1 MRSTRAYLDSV
12 QTDDETHN
20 ITENREKTWR
30 IREEMADENEGYL
43 RRWKLSAISASE
55 LTICPKKNKGKP
67 KTENFLGGGCYIPT
81 TSSTRKKTKLMH
93 RTIHMRVCR
102 LRVILGQAIMT
113 ANAISEREVQRITG
127 NRVRGEKG

>member
-55 LTICPKKNKGKP
+55 LTICPKKK
-67 KTENFLGGGCYIPT
+67 
-81 TSSTRKKTKLMH
+81 
-93 RTIHMRVCR
+93 
-102 LRVILGQAIMT
+102 
-113 ANAISEREVQRITG
+113 
-127 NRVRGEKG
+127 